1 MNAPLASHILNG
13 AMPPAAPARLREI
26 PYNYTSF
33 SDREIV
39 GRLLGE
45 DAWSL
50 LSDLRGERRTGR
62 SARMLY
68 EVLGDI
74 WVVRRNPY
82 LQDDLLDNPKRRKQL
97 IDALHHRLGE
107 IDRRRE
113 PGTPTEEG
121 HDPHRDEKVVG
132 LLGRARSAIAAFEG
146 EFDQTTMLRKQAQK
160 VLGRITARDN
170 IKFDG
175 LSRVS
180 HVTDATDWRVEYP
193 FVVLTPDSEDEI
205 AALVTACIELGL
217 TIVPRGGGTGY
228 TGGAIPLTWK
238 SAVINTEKF
247 DKLGKVESCIL
258 PGLTEPVAV
267 IHAGAGVVT
276 KRVSE
281 AAEAA
286 GFVFAV
292 DPTSAEAS
300 CVGGNIAMNAGGKK
314 AVLWGTALDNL
325 AWWRMVDPDG
335 NWLEVSRLE
344 HNMGKIHDVELARF
358 ELKWFDGKGKP
369 GERLL
374 KTETLEI
381 KGRVFRKE
389 GLGKDVTDKFLAGL
403 PGIQKEG
410 CDGLITSAR
419 WVLHRM
425 PRHTRT
431 VCMEFFGQARDA
443 IPSIV
448 EVKGYLDGEGRAR
461 GAILAGLEH
470 LDERY
475 LRAVG
480 YATKSKRGVLP
491 KMWS

>member
-50 LSDLRGERRTGR
+50 LGDLRGERRTGR

-113 PGTPTEEG
+113 PGSPTEEG

-146 EFDQTTMLRKQAQK
+146 EFDQTAMMRKQAQK

-180 HVTDATDWRVEYP
+180 HKTR
-193 FVVLTPDSEDEI
+193 S
-205 AALVTACIELGL
+205 
-217 TIVPRGGGTGY
+217 PRWS
-228 TGGAIPLTWK
+228 P
-238 SAVINTEKF
+238 
-247 DKLGKVESCIL
+247 
-258 PGLTEPVAV
+258 PVSSWA
-267 IHAGAGVVT
+267 
-276 KRVSE
+276 
-281 AAEAA
+281 
-286 GFVFAV
+286 
-292 DPTSAEAS
+292 
-300 CVGGNIAMNAGGKK
+300 
-314 AVLWGTALDNL
+314 
-325 AWWRMVDPDG
+325 
-335 NWLEVSRLE
+335 
-344 HNMGKIHDVELARF
+344 
-358 ELKWFDGKGKP
+358 
-369 GERLL
+369 
-374 KTETLEI
+374 
-381 KGRVFRKE
+381 
-389 GLGKDVTDKFLAGL
+389 
-403 PGIQKEG
+403 
-410 CDGLITSAR
+410 
-419 WVLHRM
+419 
-425 PRHTRT
+425 
-431 VCMEFFGQARDA
+431 
-443 IPSIV
+443 
-448 EVKGYLDGEGRAR
+448 
-461 GAILAGLEH
+461 
-470 LDERY
+470 
-475 LRAVG
+475 
-480 YATKSKRGVLP
+480 
-491 KMWS
+491 

>member
-1 MNAPLASHILNG
+1 
-13 AMPPAAPARLREI
+13 
-26 PYNYTSF
+26 
-33 SDREIV
+33 
-39 GRLLGE
+39 
-45 DAWSL
+45 
-50 LSDLRGERRTGR
+50 
-62 SARMLY
+62 
-68 EVLGDI
+68 I

-132 LLGRARSAIAAFEG
+132 LLARARSAIAAFEG
-146 EFDQTTMLRKQAQK
+146 EFDQTTMMRKQAQK

-335 NWLEVSRLE
+335 NWLEVTRLE

-389 GLGKDVTDKFLAGL
+389 GLGKDVTDKFL
-403 PGIQKEG
+403 
-410 CDGLITSAR
+410 
-419 WVLHRM
+419 
-425 PRHTRT
+425 
-431 VCMEFFGQARDA
+431 
-443 IPSIV
+443 
-448 EVKGYLDGEGRAR
+448 
-461 GAILAGLEH
+461 
-470 LDERY
+470 
-475 LRAVG
+475 
-480 YATKSKRGVLP
+480 
-491 KMWS
+491 